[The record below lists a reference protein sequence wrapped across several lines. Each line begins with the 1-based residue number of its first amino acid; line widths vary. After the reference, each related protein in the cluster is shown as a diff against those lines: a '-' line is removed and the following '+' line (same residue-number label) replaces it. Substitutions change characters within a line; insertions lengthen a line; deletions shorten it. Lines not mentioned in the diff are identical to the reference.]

1 MSTKVKLIIAAI
13 IILITI
19 VSVAGILIYID
30 HLNDKISD
38 ISVTVS
44 EQQNEIS
51 SLNCQIESL
60 ENNIDSFRETIN
72 ITNKYISNMEK
83 VKEDEI
89 NKKEEIYQ
97 TIINDDSAKEWYNEE
112 IPASISNL
120 LRSNDWLCEDS
131 NRNTD

>member
-1 MSTKVKLIIAAI
+1 MSTKVKLVIAAI
-13 IILITI
+13 IILLTI
-19 VSVAGILIYID
+19 ASVAGILIYID
-30 HLNDKISD
+30 HLNDRISD
-38 ISVTVS
+38 LNVTVS

-60 ENNIDSFRETIN
+60 ENNIESFRETIN
-72 ITNKYISNMEK
+72 ITNEYISNIEK

-120 LRSNDWLCEDS
+120 LHSNDWLCEDS
-131 NRNTD
+131 N